1 MIRDLL
7 KKAAGPIAWFLSWF
21 IGGPDH
27 NRRIERLFLILFAL
41 AIPLGGWGVWEL
53 WLLILEQLG
62 DRFSFFDEKTDGKTV
77 ADILRNLSF
86 TVAGIIAALFGFF
99 QLHNAARRTRISDD
113 QVRVAFEAERND
125 RFVKAAQL
133 LKEDSPAVQMAGIE
147 ALKRLAREPTAN
159 YRRTVVELLAGF
171 IRTETGP
178 AGIAAREK
186 QNEVQALELRKL
198 RIDASTDDDAAEAP
212 PPVPEEEEEE
222 AARTETPEP
231 RPRPSEPVATAFR
244 ALTELT
250 SDASLE
256 EREQVTLGRLVDL
269 RRCDLRGLDQAG
281 AKCRHWLLVEAN
293 LGNANLMDAKLS
305 GADLW
310 GADLERAKLVGADLR
325 DANLAYANLWGANLR
340 DANLRGA
347 TLRDATLRG
356 ATLRGAKL
364 WDAKLEN
371 ANLRDATL
379 DFTLYVKT
387 EQLAA
392 ARNVTWPDHV
402 PRPESGPYAARE
414 ATTDDTAP

>member
-1 MIRDLL
+1 MWRERLKSIADAL
-7 KKAAGPIAWFLSWF
+7 KKAAGGVAWCLSWF
-21 IGGPDH
+21 IGGPDR

-41 AIPLGGWGVWEL
+41 AIPLGGLGVWQL

-62 DRFSFFDEKTDGKTV
+62 EGFSFFQEETDSQKGTDGKTV

-113 QVRVAFEAERND
+113 QVRVALEAERND

-147 ALKRLAREPTAN
+147 ALKRLAREPKAN

-186 QNEVQALELRKL
+186 QNEVQALELRRL
-198 RIDASTDDDAAEAP
+198 RIDARTDEDAAEAP

-231 RPRPSEPVATAFR
+231 HPRPSEPVATAFR

-256 EREQVTLGRLVDL
+256 EREQVTLGMLVDL
-269 RRCDLRGLDQAG
+269 RRCDLHGLDQPK

-293 LGNANLMDAKLS
+293 L
-305 GADLW
+305 
-310 GADLERAKLVGADLR
+310 E
-325 DANLAYANLWGANLR
+325 DANLWDANLGGANLEDANLWDANLGGANLGGVKLGGANLR
-340 DANLRGA
+340 AANLRGA
-347 TLRDATLRG
+347 
-356 ATLRGAKL
+356 K
-364 WDAKLEN
+364 
-371 ANLRDATL
+371 L
-379 DFTLYVKT
+379 DFTRHVKT
-387 EQLAA
+387 EQLAGA
-392 ARNVTWPDHV
+392 WHVTWPDHV
-402 PRPESGPYAARE
+402 PWPKSGRYAARE